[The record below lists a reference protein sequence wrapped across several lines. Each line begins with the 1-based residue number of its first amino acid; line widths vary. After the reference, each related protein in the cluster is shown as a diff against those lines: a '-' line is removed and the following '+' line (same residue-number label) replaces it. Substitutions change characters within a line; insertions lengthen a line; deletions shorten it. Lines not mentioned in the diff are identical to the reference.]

1 MKLRLFGKKPAPPP
15 EPPASG
21 PAPRSVPH
29 HHRPAGVLETHLIHL
44 GHGPLLAP
52 KPGPRQE
59 DAPDETPDKKTLR
72 RIRRQ
77 QKKRAAERRRSAARQ
92 RRADAKKERS
102 ARKAETMQRR
112 ATSGRSGAQPGSG
125 QQLLEKAGA
134 ARRHA
139 EEAERKRVEH
149 ERREA
154 EKRLAAERKRVEHER
169 REAERRLAAEQK
181 ASLARQ
187 KAIKRDDATEAKED
201 RAARKAANKTRAAE
215 QKAALARQKAEE
227 RSRASEAA
235 AAEKE
240 RLRKAR
246 SAERARAAEEKV
258 AARARQEEER
268 RLEEERSAAFR
279 ENRIQA
285 DIAVRR
291 HRLLNLRDERS
302 ARAAAREAARIT
314 RQAVRTSRRA
324 HQLAAAEERR
334 RRNSATNRLREPFA
348 PSELEEVSAIAVLDP
363 ETSVE
368 TAYESEVAPEEA
380 FSPLA
385 VPDEVVSFE
394 APAPLAVPDEVVSF
408 EAPAPLASKKPGE
421 PRLRSLRATNPVLWE
436 VLASVAQVAFLL
448 AVLLPAFGLYEL
460 WGTTVTASHNQRSL
474 LASFTKDLHH
484 PRLGAL
490 RGLLPPPDG
499 HQPAPG
505 SPLAQIGIPAI
516 DASFIVVEGVSSS
529 DMRLGPGHYPGTAL
543 PGQTGN
549 VAIAGH
555 RVTYLHPFYYLNELT
570 PGDVVELT
578 TPYHTVKYRVTS
590 VGVVPPTDTSILAP
604 TRDSRLTLTT
614 ADPLYHW
621 SSRIVVVAELATVDG
636 VGVPSSPHGSA
647 RSTAGDSSYLA
658 GRGASG
664 LPALSWGLLLLALN
678 IGTRLVARRSRQV
691 VMVYKV
697 AIPVM
702 VLVGIVLI
710 GAVNAALP
718 PTI

>member
-394 APAPLAVPDEVVSF
+394 APAPLA
-408 EAPAPLASKKPGE
+408 SKKPGE

-460 WGTTVTASHNQRSL
+460 WGTTVTASHNQHSL

>member
-394 APAPLAVPDEVVSF
+394 APAPLA
-408 EAPAPLASKKPGE
+408 SKKPGE